1 MIVRVVYIFIS
12 RLLLLF
18 VRAQGVAERI
28 GNARYY
34 YYC

>member
-12 RLLLLF
+12 RLLLF